1 MLVPGTGNATL
12 PTARTL
18 LSRSIIPRSGGQ
30 IPLWQDASGRTPVA
44 AGAPHSSADRDWFV
58 VAVSTQL
65 LIRRGRP

>member
-1 MLVPGTGNATL
+1 MLAPGTENAAL

-18 LSRSIIPRSGGQ
+18 LFWSIIPRSGGQ
-30 IPLWQDASGRTPVA
+30 IDLWQGASGRTPVA
-44 AGAPHSSADRDWFV
+44 TGTPHPSADRDWFV